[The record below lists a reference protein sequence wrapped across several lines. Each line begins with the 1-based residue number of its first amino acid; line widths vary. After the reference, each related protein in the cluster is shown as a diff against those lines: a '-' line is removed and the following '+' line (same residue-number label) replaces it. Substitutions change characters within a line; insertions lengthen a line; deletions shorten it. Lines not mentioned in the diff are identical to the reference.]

1 MRLGMLPGQQR
12 ALQRAFKKADKF
24 DHFRSRTRRAFVWGG
39 VAAIASAAGTFWVGV
54 RTGMA
59 ATGHNPPA
67 TAHPGQSVARNLA
80 AASDADLLRDRLTF
94 LQRLELAPEDSVAWI
109 GFRRL
114 AGMAVAGRDRAL
126 AARLLLTLNL
136 ARADFEVDVSDLEAD
151 LRQLA
156 K

>member
-24 DHFRSRTRRAFVWGG
+24 DHFRSRTRRAFVGG
-39 VAAIASAAGTFWVGV
+39 GIAAIAAAATTFWVGMRV
-54 RTGMA
+54 GGGRTTA
-59 ATGHNPPA
+59 PDATTKVPPRQ
-67 TAHPGQSVARNLA
+67 PLARKLA
-80 AASDADLLRDRLTF
+80 AASDADLLRAQNTF
-94 LQRLELAPEDSVAWI
+94 LQKLELAPEDSIAWI

-114 AGMAVAGRDRAL
+114 AGMAGARNDRVL

-136 ARADFEVDVSDLEAD
+136 AREDSEVGDLAAD